1 MRNFSLQFNQELLTC
16 PPTYVELIELAESK
30 SLLGDDSPNRIC
42 YVDTNKRDGKF

>member
-16 PPTYVELIELAESK
+16 PPTTSSSSSWQSQK